1 MRLLATAKADG
12 DGEAAAFL
20 NETHRD
26 ELGEGIVLITR
37 ALGED
42 LVETVTRLRASGLSV
57 VVVAVA
63 AHTYRGTRG
72 GRLAAREAAFSGAAR
87 RLELAGAAVRIV
99 RREGGVA
106 ALAGDRHATGA
117 R

>member
-1 MRLLATAKADG
+1 
-12 DGEAAAFL
+12 
-20 NETHRD
+20 
-26 ELGEGIVLITR
+26 VLVTR

-42 LVETVTRLRASGLSV
+42 LVETATRLRAAGLAI

-63 AHTYRGTRG
+63 AHTYRGNRG

-87 RLELAGAAVRIV
+87 RLELAGAAVRMV

-106 ALAGDRHATGA
+106 THAGDRHAAGA